1 MRKCNIFKNILIL
14 FIILIFLCGILQ
26 LGVSYSSFETLK
38 QRIDVFSLDGS
49 ADVFTQSFFSK
60 IVKKL
65 RISSALFIVLSVILY
80 SIKGKVLLFLTSLLE
95 SMKDFIKD
103 ILETFR
109 KIICEEDKIHIFAL
123 LVIIV
128 IAVFLRSYYL
138 LQPIRYDEAH
148 MFNAYASQPLY
159 IGLTNYSTANNHLF
173 HTFLIH
179 ITCLIFGDK
188 LWVIRLYD
196 FVAGILMVPV
206 SYMVMRMFYN
216 KYTGLITAGI
226 IASSSALIEFSTNAR
241 SYPIIIMIFL
251 ILFAVFKYLK
261 NKRSIAAW
269 FLFVILSSI
278 GLHTT
283 VATIPCIGIAVVW
296 FFLSIVFNDMGY
308 SRRLILKD
316 FFLSLFF
323 VICLTLILYS
333 PAIIGSGLNSITGNL
348 AIKEFTV
355 FSFANLKYTS
365 VAVWNL
371 FNRDVPYVIYLVL
384 IFGFVIS
391 LLFHKKQSND
401 RVSIFIAVVFIIA
414 LMALS
419 NNFPI
424 FARHWLFLL
433 PIYIGMASAGV
444 VFLIRSIRL
453 KIITKYRHILFPS
466 LSVFASLWICLC
478 VVGSQSVYYSNVTG
492 TLRAAEDITSLLK
505 QTIEPGDRVL
515 AICPSDSPLLYYFN
529 LHNVSTKVLFDSPAT
544 GDRIFIVV
552 NLSEKQTLKYLFR
565 KYGVMATN
573 YSTPRLVKK
582 YEFANLYVMNRIH

>member
-1 MRKCNIFKNILIL
+1 
-14 FIILIFLCGILQ
+14 
-26 LGVSYSSFETLK
+26 
-38 QRIDVFSLDGS
+38 
-49 ADVFTQSFFSK
+49 
-60 IVKKL
+60 
-65 RISSALFIVLSVILY
+65 
-80 SIKGKVLLFLTSLLE
+80 
-95 SMKDFIKD
+95 
-103 ILETFR
+103 
-109 KIICEEDKIHIFAL
+109 
-123 LVIIV
+123 
-128 IAVFLRSYYL
+128 
-138 LQPIRYDEAH
+138 
-148 MFNAYASQPLY
+148 
-159 IGLTNYSTANNHLF
+159 
-173 HTFLIH
+173 
-179 ITCLIFGDK
+179 
-188 LWVIRLYD
+188 
-196 FVAGILMVPV
+196 
-206 SYMVMRMFYN
+206 
-216 KYTGLITAGI
+216 
-226 IASSSALIEFSTNAR
+226 
-241 SYPIIIMIFL
+241 
-251 ILFAVFKYLK
+251 
-261 NKRSIAAW
+261 
-269 FLFVILSSI
+269 
-278 GLHTT
+278 
-283 VATIPCIGIAVVW
+283 
-296 FFLSIVFNDMGY
+296 MGY
-308 SRRLILKD
+308 SRRQILKD
-316 FFLSLFF
+316 FTLSLLF
-323 VICLTLILYS
+323 VICLTTILYS
-333 PAIIGSGLNSITGNL
+333 PVIITSGLNSILGNDV
-348 AIKEFTV
+348 IGKF
-355 FSFANLKYTS
+355 FRGSSFDQLSFFS